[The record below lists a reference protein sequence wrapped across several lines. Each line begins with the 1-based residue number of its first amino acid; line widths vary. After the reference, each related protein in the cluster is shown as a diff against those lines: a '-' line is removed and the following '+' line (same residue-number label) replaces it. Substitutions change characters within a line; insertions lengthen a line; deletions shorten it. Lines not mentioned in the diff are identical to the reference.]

1 MYVTY
6 ETNQYYIDEESFTIQ
21 RHSGPPKLISFTTP
35 KPEGEDCMPAKLVR
49 VSDMQVVDGA
59 SINEGYC
66 ALSYSWSWCG
76 ENNIVNNV
84 TGKSLRVDKGKH
96 KIIFPDKVKEV
107 KFEGV
112 IQQLCKDFNI
122 KYIWFDQ
129 MCIDQNNKK
138 EKYREMKRM
147 HVIYSHAH
155 CTIALVPELQTEIW
169 TQGGE
174 THRGM
179 GSVNLMHSDWMRRIW
194 TLEEGLM
201 SSNLLFVGQ
210 DTYMWW
216 HTAVQ
221 WTALG
226 DLVSK
231 PSLWNVSTVLYY
243 AHTRRTTKEHDRVF
257 AIANLFPELMDQI
270 TVGYDQPILD
280 FLIKF
285 YGILARHDL
294 SILYFGRDEDY
305 KRIVERSSFNTSPS
319 ADNQQQEQQQQNG
332 SLIPIRNYDLPSW
345 TGVEGEHDLNHF
357 SGGLWKT
364 SFKNYSVD
372 GRSMKIHCSSYIP
385 SMNHVNKNNSFIS
398 LQHEDLPPLPSAL
411 LDSDGNDTTKSDRI
425 VFTLAIEVQL
435 PGCDEPKKIP
445 LLAFDFIKTNGK
457 LVQRHNED
465 TMRIIS
471 RKELNW
477 LSLFMPIS
485 KDHLFWY
492 KDNAQVS
499 DYTRMEFSITEN
511 ADPSAQYAILTEV
524 AFEHSLGNIK
534 HKAYPVVRTNGDY
547 YKSIGVCTITRPEY
561 FFAGYEKE
569 VPEKTFVIQ

>member
-6 ETNQYYIDEESFTIQ
+6 ETNKYFIDEESFTIK
-21 RHSGPPKLISFTTP
+21 RHSGPPKLFSNAPRP
-35 KPEGEDCMPAKLVR
+35 KDDQYIPTKLVR
-49 VSDMQVVDGA
+49 VSDMQVVEGQ
-59 SINEGYC
+59 SVNEGYY

-76 ENNIVNNV
+76 EDDIKNDA
-84 TGKSLRVDKGKH
+84 TGKTIRVDKGKH
-96 KIIFPDKVKEV
+96 KIVYPDKVEEV
-107 KFEGV
+107 KFEGI

-129 MCIDQNNKK
+129 MCIDQADKD
-138 EKYREMKRM
+138 EKTREMRRM
-147 HVIYSHAH
+147 HTIYSCAH

-169 TQGGE
+169 SHGGE

-179 GSVNLMHSDWMRRIW
+179 GSVNLMHSDWMKRIW
-194 TLEEGLM
+194 TLEEGLI
-201 SSNLLFVGQ
+201 SPNLLFVGQ

-243 AHTRRTTKEHDRVF
+243 AHSRRSTKEHDRVF
-257 AIANLFPELMDQI
+257 AIVNLFPELMDQI

-445 LLAFDFIKTNGK
+445 LLAYDFTSTGEVIDKRDD
-457 LVQRHNED
+457 LILSSS
-465 TMRIIS
+465 RI
-471 RKELNW
+471 LQW
-477 LSLFMPIS
+477 LSLFMPID
-485 KDHLFWY
+485 KECLFWF
-492 KDNAQVS
+492 KDVAQFS
-499 DYTRMEFSITEN
+499 DNSRMDFSITEKI
-511 ADPSAQYAILTEV
+511 DPSVQYAILTEIT
-524 AFEHSLGNIK
+524 FEHSLGKIK
-534 HKAYPVVRTNGDY
+534 HQAYPVVRTNGGH

-569 VPEKTFVIQ
+569 VPENIFIIQ